1 MKKKTKKNNP
11 ALKHAPGEF
20 LHFIAAHFADFGR
33 EIGHD
38 EYSDGRDILLEGE
51 FQDLVLEELERIT
64 FMVKI

>member
-1 MKKKTKKNNP
+1 MKKKTKRNP
-11 ALKHAPGEF
+11 ILWHAPSEF

-33 EIGHD
+33 SIGHD
-38 EYSDGRDILLEGE
+38 EYSDGRDVLLEGE